1 MEIAVTHLTRM
12 QPGYI
17 CVAGLDVKTGTHVRP
32 VLKGRLPANPLRQKG
47 GPFEIGALVDLGEV
61 KHVANPPEVEDYFLD
76 VAKARRLKRL
86 DPREFWK
93 VLSSGTGKNLAGI
106 FGKHLEPQA
115 NGAAVEEG
123 KGSAS
128 LGCLSVDAATLYV
141 NPWQSIRM
149 EVSSGDFDV
158 DLSVTDVRLVKTDFK
173 TPNQGK
179 IEIAQQKLAKGVSA
193 IICVGLTRAWAKPGD
208 DRRRHWLQANN
219 IHFEDNPLGTDL
231 E

>member
-17 CVAGLDVKTGTHVRP
+17 CVAGLDMKTGTHVRP
-32 VLKGRLPANPLRQKG
+32 VLKGRLPASLLRQKG

-61 KHVANPPEVEDYFLD
+61 KHVASPPEVEDYLFD
-76 VAKARRLKRL
+76 VSTTRRLKRL
-86 DPREFWK
+86 DSKEFWK

-106 FGKHLEPQA
+106 FGKHLEAQG

-128 LGCLSVDAATLYV
+128 LGCLSVDDATLYV

-149 EVSSGDFDV
+149 EISSGDFDV
-158 DLSVTDVRLVKTDFK
+158 DLSVTDVRLVNSDFK
-173 TPNQGK
+173 TPNEKK
-179 IEIAQQKLAKGVSA
+179 IEIAQQKLAKDVSA

-208 DRRRHWLQANN
+208 DRRRHWLQVNN
-219 IHFEDNPLGTDL
+219 VHFQDDPLGVDL